1 MNYQQYHHNNTSNNT
16 SPIDVENIEHQHE
29 SVERA
34 RLTVPTPIPPT
45 PLVGQSVQLT
55 TLMPQC
61 NQAIT
66 SSPSIDNQYN
76 RPSESVHLTSFPP
89 HYIRELPTIPPPYI
103 QRQYNDD
110 QNIDNQNGVH
120 EETLRLTT
128 PAPQYVQCETYQ
140 PPPSFQNEQRLS
152 FCKTPFHTQLVN
164 KKYLRYRLY
173 CILMATAVSI
183 VTLGVLI
190 GIYTQEYFI
199 ITATIPIGLIIF
211 LVDVFCFYG
220 YECYLETNNSNNNNR
235 YGIQCENGD
244 RSTTYCG
251 LFRSNGNLNI
261 INQESTLNNNIDNSN
276 NEYHQQHQQQQNTE
290 SNSTSPGCCCR
301 LFSNMKEDEQPLVI
315 STIFTTRTSP
325 SMRIDQ
331 PPIYEDIM
339 TCNAVT
345 DRRFERGKIFL
356 VDIYFNI
363 LNRCISVSY
372 THLTLPTILLV

>member
-1 MNYQQYHHNNTSNNT
+1 MVHSNTSNNNNNTSNNT
-16 SPIDVENIEHQHE
+16 SIIDVENIEHQHE

-55 TLMPQC
+55 TLMHQC

-66 SSPSIDNQYN
+66 SFP
-76 RPSESVHLTSFPP
+76 PP
-89 HYIRELPTIPPPYI
+89 HYISELPTIPPPYI

-110 QNIDNQNGVH
+110 QNSDNQNVQ

-276 NEYHQQHQQQQNTE
+276 NEYHQQQQQQNTE
-290 SNSTSPGCCCR
+290 SISTSPGCCCR

-325 SMRIDQ
+325 SSMRIDQ
-331 PPIYEDIM
+331 PPRYEDIM
-339 TCNAVT
+339 MMCNAVI

-356 VDIYFNI
+356 VDIYFKI
-363 LNRCISVSY
+363 SNRCI
-372 THLTLPTILLV
+372 